1 VPPEP
6 GPLPLPPEDLR
17 SRPLPLVTV
26 GARWYRLHPP
36 RRDPIH
42 FGREATS
49 RFNAPSRE
57 FGVLYLASHPACAFI
72 EVFGRVSGPTF
83 VEPAQLSRRRLAE
96 IRAPRPLRLV
106 DLGGSGL
113 ARIGADARLF
123 AGDHAAARRWSLA
136 LFQHPAAPDGLLYPA
151 RHDPSLRAAAVFD
164 RVKGRWRAKDLG
176 RLDDPENRTLLAG
189 LLQRYGY
196 GLLG

>member
-6 GPLPLPPEDLR
+6 GPLPLPPDDLR
-17 SRPLPLVTV
+17 SRPLPLTTV
-26 GARWYRLHPP
+26 GAPWYRLHPP
-36 RRDPIH
+36 RRDPVH
-42 FGREATS
+42 FGREPTS

-57 FGVLYLASHPACAFI
+57 FGVLYLASDPACAFI
-72 EVFGRVSGPTF
+72 EVFGRVNGPSF

-96 IRAPRPLRLV
+96 IRPPRPLRLV
-106 DLGGSGL
+106 DLTGSGL

-123 AGDHAAARRWSLA
+123 AGDHTVARRWSLA
-136 LFQHPAAPDGLLYPA
+136 LFQHPASPDGLLYPA

-176 RLDDPENRTLLAG
+176 RLDDPGNRALLAG
-189 LLQRYGY
+189 LLHRYGY
-196 GLLG
+196 GFLG